1 MKTPLFTTTHS
12 TQPDDDR
19 IVITAISHTRG
30 LTRYSWTWTGGTQI
44 AIADRAS
51 DTPFDTIG
59 VYDHETGRTHIHD
72 VETMIAFLTTRYAD
86 QTEIDALEAN
96 WQASLY

>member
-1 MKTPLFTTTHS
+1 MFTATTS
-12 TQPDDDR
+12 TQPDNDR
-19 IVITAISHTRG
+19 TVITAISHRRG

-59 VYDHETGRTHIHD
+59 VYDHETGRTQIHD

-86 QTEIDALEAN
+86 RNEVDALEAN

>member
-1 MKTPLFTTTHS
+1 MFITTTNPH
-12 TQPDDDR
+12 PDDNDR
-19 IVITAISHTRG
+19 DVIVATTNKRG

-44 AIADRAS
+44 AIADRAA

-59 VYDHETGRTHIHD
+59 VYDHDTGRIVIHD
-72 VETMIAFLTTRYAD
+72 AASLVAFLTTRYAN
-86 QTEIDALEAN
+86 QSEIHALEST

>member
-1 MKTPLFTTTHS
+1 METTMFTATTS
-12 TQPDDDR
+12 TQPDDR
-19 IVITAISHTRG
+19 IVIMAISHTRG

-44 AIADRAS
+44 AVADRAS

-59 VYDHETGRTHIHD
+59 VYDHETGRTQIHD
-72 VETMIAFLTTRYAD
+72 VETMIAFLTTRYTD
-86 QTEIDALEAN
+86 HSEVDALEAN

>member
-1 MKTPLFTTTHS
+1 MFTATTTDPDEHDQAVIVAT
-12 TQPDDDR
+12 TQ
-19 IVITAISHTRG
+19 AHG
-30 LTRYSWTWTGGTQI
+30 LTRYSWTWSGGTQI
-44 AIADRAS
+44 AIADRAAEI
-51 DTPFDTIG
+51 PFDTLG

-86 QTEIDALEAN
+86 HSEVDALEAT

>member
-1 MKTPLFTTTHS
+1 METTMFTATTS

-19 IVITAISHTRG
+19 TVITAISHSRG

-51 DTPFDTIG
+51 DTPFDTI
-59 VYDHETGRTHIHD
+59 
-72 VETMIAFLTTRYAD
+72 ASTTTKPAAPTFMTSRR
-86 QTEIDALEAN
+86 
-96 WQASLY
+96 